1 MSNAPKNASERAFQE
16 NFVKEL
22 EKYKWEAL
30 DFLNGNKKKVT
41 VSDLINHW
49 RGELNRI
56 NADQLEGVELTDNEF
71 KQVMTKVNQIS
82 NSFEAAKI
90 LSIEDSKGKIDG
102 IYRDDDPNITRKQIT
117 LTIFKKAEVR
127 GGDSSYRIA
136 REVVTSNNNRF
147 DIVLLINGL
156 PLINIE
162 QKRTDKSL
170 DEAYGQFVRYYR
182 DGEYCNNFMAF
193 SQMMV
198 ITTEIETRYF
208 ATPKSINDFNPAF
221 AFHWSDKKNKPVNN
235 WHDVIGHFLM
245 IPMAHQMVGD
255 YLVIDEAKEDDN
267 KKHMLMR
274 PYQVYALQA
283 IEGAAFG
290 WDNDGVPHGGFI
302 WHTTG
307 SGKTITSFKTA
318 LFLSTRAGFDKVVF
332 LVDRRELDTRTSD
345 NFKAYAA
352 YEPVTVDDT
361 KHTYQLKKQL
371 KSQKSG
377 IIVTTTFKL
386 NALVKELEEA
396 KDNTLADKRIV
407 FIIDEAHRTTMGQ
420 MMGVIKNYFRKNG
433 LFYGFTGTPLFDE
446 NKVKGKINEKSEV
459 INTTEKLFGPKLHQY
474 TIDEAISDG
483 NVLGFYVDYIN
494 TGEFKSY
501 DNLRDMLEEKIKEE
515 HPELGDRD
523 IERKVQEWSEAEVE
537 MQASKR
543 NILTYQDETH
553 IPRVV
558 EEILNNWEAQSQ
570 RREFNAIL
578 TVAYKNRVIA
588 YYEEFKKQMKER
600 GEKLN
605 IAMTFSFGNEN
616 DPDNIPQDI
625 IKGMFKDYSE
635 FTGIEFIAGDKK
647 HGENSYFEDLV
658 DRATRGGS
666 GRNKKNIDLV
676 IVADQLLTGYDSKRL
691 NTLYVDRTLELQ
703 GLIQA
708 YSRTN
713 RIFGKNKE
721 FGTIVNFQYPRMT
734 KQTVEEALKLY
745 GSGGKSSRA
754 IVDTYIVAVEKFKI
768 NVEEMVKSLQDSAKW
783 QDLKDAEEGKEK
795 FISAFKDVA
804 EQLNLVEQYY
814 EYKWDNDTFGID
826 EHTWFKYV
834 GAYKNLTRKEGQGN
848 PIPNIIKPLVGK
860 TKLAGTQVIDAAHIL
875 GLIGSKVSNIDG
887 IQTVD
892 GETLR
897 IIYEQIQEL
906 SDMGE
911 DDKAHLLKEFVDT
924 ELVLGKLSYNL
935 NFDNAFD
942 IWKQKKLKANINELA
957 DIWGIDREWLYK
969 SVNTFLGTQSN
980 EVPYKDE
987 LAQNVDYDK
996 ATNKLA
1002 GSKLKHMMTLIK
1014 KLPELMAEIKQKY
1027 YPIIILDDQNAGE
1040 VAETQCKYGEN

>member
-16 NFVKEL
+16 NFVESL
-22 EKYKWEAL
+22 EKYKWKAP

-41 VSDLINHW
+41 VNDLIDNW
-49 RGELNRI
+49 RRELNRI

-71 KQVMTKVNQIS
+71 KQVMTQVSQIS
-82 NSFEAAKI
+82 NSYEAAKI
-90 LSIEDSKGKIDG
+90 LSMEESVGKIDG
-102 IYRDDDPNITRKQIT
+102 IYRDDNPKITRKQIT

-127 GGDSSYRIA
+127 GGDSSYQIA
-136 REVVTSNNNRF
+136 REVVSANNNRF

-170 DEAYGQFVRYYR
+170 DEAYGQFMRYYR

-221 AFHWSDKKNKPVNN
+221 AFHWADKDNK
-235 WHDVIGHFLM
+235 VINDWQNVIEHFLM

-255 YLVIDEAKEDDN
+255 YLVIDEAKEEEN
-267 KKHMLMR
+267 RKHMLMR

-283 IEGAAFG
+283 VEGAAFG
-290 WDNDGVPHGGFI
+290 WNNEGMPHGGFV

-332 LVDRRELDTRTSD
+332 LVDRRELDANTSD
-345 NFKAYAA
+345 KFKAYAA
-352 YEPVTVDDT
+352 YEPVEVDDT
-361 KHTYQLKKQL
+361 KYTYQLKSKL
-371 KSQKSG
+371 NIKKTG

-396 KDNTLADKRIV
+396 HDDSLKDKKIV

-420 MMGVIKNYFRKNG
+420 MMGTIKNYFRKNG

-446 NKVKGKINEKSEV
+446 NKIKGKVNEQSEV

-474 TIDEAISDG
+474 TIDEAIADG

-501 DNLRDMLEEKIKEE
+501 DDLRDQLVDAIKEE
-515 HPELGDRD
+515 QPELADRE

-537 MQASKR
+537 KQASKR
-543 NILTYQDETH
+543 DILKYQDETH

-558 EEILNNWEAQSQ
+558 EEILNNWNEQSQ
-570 RREFNAIL
+570 GREFNAIL

-588 YYEEFKKQMKER
+588 YYNEFKKQLKER

-616 DPDNIPQDI
+616 DPDNIPIEI
-625 IKGMFKDYSE
+625 IKGMFKDYAE

-647 HGENSYFEDLV
+647 HGEDAYFEDIV

-666 GRNKKNIDLV
+666 GRNEKNIDLV
-676 IVADQLLTGYDSKRL
+676 IVADQLLTGYDSKLL
-691 NTLYVDRTLELQ
+691 NTLYVDRSLELQ

-713 RIFGKNKE
+713 RIYGKNKE
-721 FGTIVNFQYPRMT
+721 FGTIVNFQYPRIT
-734 KQTVEEALKLY
+734 KETVDTALKLY

-754 IVDTYIVAVEKFKI
+754 IVDTYDTAVEKFKI
-768 NVEEMVKSLQDSAKW
+768 SVTEMIAVLNDPSEW
-783 QDLKDAEEGKEK
+783 QSLKDDNEGKEN
-795 FISAFKDVA
+795 FIATFKHAA

-814 EYKWDNDTFGID
+814 QYKWENDTFGLD
-826 EHTWFKYV
+826 EHTWLNYV
-834 GAYKNLTRKEGQGN
+834 GAYRNITRNDG
-848 PIPNIIKPLVGK
+848 PVDPVTNIVRPLIGK
-860 TKLAGTQVIDAAHIL
+860 TKLAGTQVIDSASIL
-875 GLIGSKVSNIDG
+875 GLIGAKVSNVG
-887 IQTVD
+887 GVQTVD
-892 GETLR
+892 EETLR

-906 SDMGE
+906 SDIGE
-911 DDKAHLLKEFVDT
+911 DNKSHLLKQFVDT
-924 ELVLGKLSYNL
+924 ELVPGKLSYDI
-935 NFDNAFD
+935 NFDEAFEM
-942 IWKQKKLKANINELA
+942 WKQDMIKTEVNEFAAN
-957 DIWGIDREWLYK
+957 WGIESNWLYK
-969 SVNTFLGTQSN
+969 IVSKFLVSQTD
-980 EVPYKDE
+980 EMPYKGE
-987 LAQNVDYDK
+987 LNDNVDYNAAIDK
-996 ATNKLA
+996 SA
-1002 GSKLKHMMTLIK
+1002 GNRLRHIMSLNG
-1014 KLPELMAEIKQKY
+1014 KLPEFMVEIKRKY
-1027 YPIIILDDQNAGE
+1027 N
-1040 VAETQCKYGEN
+1040 

>member
-1 MSNAPKNASERAFQE
+1 MSNAPKNASERTFQE

-22 EKYKWEAL
+22 QKFKWQAP

-41 VSDLINHW
+41 VADLINHW
-49 RGELNRI
+49 RSELNRI
-56 NADQLEGVELTDNEF
+56 NADQLEGAPLTDNEF
-71 KQVMTKVNQIS
+71 KQVMAKVGQIS
-82 NSFEAAKI
+82 NSYEAAKI
-90 LSIEDSKGKIDG
+90 LSIEESKGKIDG
-102 IYRDDDPNITRKQIT
+102 IYRDDNPKVTRKQIT
-117 LTIFKKAEVR
+117 LTILKKAEVS

-136 REVVTSNNNRF
+136 REVVTPSDNRF

-170 DEAYGQFVRYYR
+170 DEAFGQFIRYYK

-221 AFHWSDKKNKPVNN
+221 VFHWADKDNIPVND
-235 WHDVIGHFLM
+235 WQKVIEHFLM

-255 YLVIDEAKEDDN
+255 YLVIDDAKIDEN
-267 KKHMLMR
+267 RKHMLMR

-283 IEGAAFG
+283 VEGAAFG
-290 WDNDGVPHGGFI
+290 WDNDGVPHGGFV

-332 LVDRRELDTRTSD
+332 LVDRRELDSRTSD

-352 YEPVTVDDT
+352 FEPVTVDDT
-361 KHTYQLKKQL
+361 KHTYELKKQL

-396 KDNTLADKRIV
+396 KDNTLKDKRIV

-420 MMGVIKNYFRKNG
+420 MMEVIKNYFRKNG
-433 LFYGFTGTPLFDE
+433 LFFGFTGTPLFEE
-446 NKVKGKINEKSEV
+446 NNIKGKINEKSEV
-459 INTTEKLFGPKLHQY
+459 INTTEKLFGPKLHEY

-483 NVLGFYVDYIN
+483 NVLGFHVDYIN

-501 DNLRDMLEEKIKEE
+501 EDLREKLAERVKEE
-515 HPELGDRD
+515 QPELTCRE

-537 MQASKR
+537 KEAGKR
-543 NILTYQDETH
+543 KILTYEDETH

-558 EEILNNWEAQSQ
+558 EEILNNWDTQSQ
-570 RREFNAIL
+570 KREFNAIL
-578 TVAYKNRVIA
+578 TVQYKNRVIA
-588 YYEEFKKQMKER
+588 YYNEFKKQLNER
-600 GEKLN
+600 TEKLN
-605 IAMTFSFGNEN
+605 IAMTFSFGDEN
-616 DPDNIPQDI
+616 NPDNISLEVI
-625 IKGMFKDYSE
+625 EGMFKDYSE
-635 FTGIEFIAGDKK
+635 FTGINFIAGDKK
-647 HGENSYFEDLV
+647 HGEDAYFEDLV
-658 DRATRGGS
+658 ERAARGGS

-691 NTLYVDRTLELQ
+691 NTLYVDRPLELQ

-713 RIFGKNKE
+713 RILGRNKE
-721 FGTIVNFQYPRMT
+721 FGTIVNFQYPRLT
-734 KQTVEEALKLY
+734 KQTVETALKLY
-745 GSGGKSSRA
+745 GSGGSSSRA
-754 IVDTYIVAVEKFKI
+754 IVDTYIVAIDKFRTSI
-768 NVEEMVKSLQDSAKW
+768 LEMVETLKNPSAW
-783 QDLKDAEEGKEK
+783 QEIKDDREKKDKFILVFKDA
-795 FISAFKDVA
+795 AQ
-804 EQLNLVEQYY
+804 QLNLVEQYY
-814 EYKWDNDTFGID
+814 EYKWDDSAFGIE
-826 EHTWFKYV
+826 EHTFLKYA
-834 GAYKNLTRKEGQGN
+834 GAYKNLTRKERSSD
-848 PIPNIIKPLVGK
+848 PVPSIIKPLVGK
-860 TKLAGTQVIDAAHIL
+860 TKLTGTQVIDASHIL
-875 GLIGSKVSNIDG
+875 ELIGSKVSNANG
-887 IQTVD
+887 VQTVD

-924 ELVLGKLSYNL
+924 ELVPGSLPSNL
-935 NFDNAFD
+935 NFDDAFD
-942 IWKQKKLKANINELA
+942 IWKKNKLKAKINDLA
-957 DIWGIDREWLYK
+957 DRWGIDSGWLFK
-969 SVNTFLGTQSN
+969 SVNSFSKAQAK
-980 EVPYKDE
+980 VIPYIDE
-987 LAQNVDYDK
+987 LTKSVDYDK
-996 ATNKLA
+996 AADKSA
-1002 GSKLKHMMTLIK
+1002 GSKLKHMMTLTR
-1014 KLPELMAEIKQKY
+1014 KLPDMIAEMKEKY
-1027 YPIIILDDQNAGE
+1027 Q
-1040 VAETQCKYGEN
+1040 

>member
-22 EKYKWEAL
+22 EKYKWEAP
-30 DFLNGNKKKVT
+30 DYLNGNKKKVT
-41 VSDLINHW
+41 VSDLISHW
-49 RGELNRI
+49 RSELNRM

-71 KQVMTKVNQIS
+71 AQVMMKVGRIS
-82 NSFEAAKI
+82 DSYEAAKI
-90 LSIEDSKGKIDG
+90 LAIEESKGKIDG
-102 IYRDDDPNITRKQIT
+102 IYRDDNPNITRKQIT

-136 REVVTSNNNRF
+136 REVVTPNDNRF

-170 DEAYGQFVRYYR
+170 DDAYGQFIRYYR

-208 ATPKSINDFNPAF
+208 ATPKSVDDFNPAF
-221 AFHWSDKKNKPVNN
+221 TFHWADKENKTVNN
-235 WHDVIGHFLM
+235 WQKVIEYFLM

-255 YLVIDEAKEDDN
+255 YLVIDEAKEEEN
-267 KKHMLMR
+267 RKHMLMR

-283 IEGAAFG
+283 VEGAAFG
-290 WDNDGVPHGGFI
+290 WDNDGVPHGGFV

-318 LFLSTRAGFDKVVF
+318 LFLSTRAGFEKVVF
-332 LVDRRELDTRTSD
+332 LVDRRELDSRTSD

-361 KHTYQLKKQL
+361 KHTYHLKKQL
-371 KSQKSG
+371 KSAKPG

-386 NALVKELEEA
+386 NVLVKELEEA
-396 KDNTLADKRIV
+396 QDNTLADKRIV

-420 MMGVIKNYFRKNG
+420 MMGTIKNHFRKNG

-446 NKVKGKINEKSEV
+446 NNIKGKVNEKSEV

-483 NVLGFYVDYIN
+483 NVLGFHVDYIN

-501 DNLRDMLEEKIKEE
+501 DDLREQLVEEIKAE
-515 HPELGDRD
+515 HPEFSDRE

-537 MQASKR
+537 LQASKR

-558 EEILNNWEAQSQ
+558 EEIVSNWEAQSQ
-570 RREFNAIL
+570 GREFNAII
-578 TVAYKNRVIA
+578 TVAYKSRVIA
-588 YYEEFKKQMKER
+588 FYEEFKKQMNER

-616 DPDNIPQDI
+616 DPDTISPAI

-647 HGENSYFEDLV
+647 HGEDAYFEDV
-658 DRATRGGS
+658 VNRATRGGS

-691 NTLYVDRTLELQ
+691 NTLYVDRSLELQ

-713 RIFGKNKE
+713 RVFGKNKE
-721 FGTIVNFQYPRMT
+721 FGTIVNFQYPRLT
-734 KQTVEEALKLY
+734 KQIVETALKLY
-745 GSGGKSSRA
+745 GSGGSSSKA
-754 IVDTYIVAVEKFKI
+754 IVDTYNVAVERFSI
-768 NVEEMVKSLQDSAKW
+768 NALEMVKSLPDPAEW
-783 QDLKDAEEGKEK
+783 QRLKDDKEGKDK
-795 FISAFKDVA
+795 FIIAFKDAA

-814 EYKWDNDTFGID
+814 EYKWDDGSFGIE
-826 EHTWFKYV
+826 EHTWLKYV
-834 GAYKNLTRKEGQGN
+834 GAYKNLTRKAGE
-848 PIPNIIKPLVGK
+848 PIPSIIRPLVGK

-875 GLIGSKVSNIDG
+875 GLIGSKVSNVGG

-892 GETLR
+892 GETIR
-897 IIYEQIQEL
+897 IIHEQIQEL

-911 DDKAHLLKEFVDT
+911 DNKAHLLKKFVDT
-924 ELVLGKLSYNL
+924 ELVPGKLSYNV
-935 NFDNAFD
+935 NFDDAFD
-942 IWKQKKLKANINELA
+942 IWKHDKLKTDINDLA
-957 DIWGIDREWLYK
+957 DRWGIDRDWLYK
-969 SVNTFLGTQSN
+969 SVNAFSVTQR
-980 EVPYKDE
+980 EVIPYIDE
-987 LAQNVDYDK
+987 LSKSVDYDM
-996 ATNKLA
+996 ATDKSA
-1002 GSKLKHMMTLIK
+1002 GNKLKHMMNLTSG
-1014 KLPELMAEIKQKY
+1014 LPELIVEMKQKY
-1027 YPIIILDDQNAGE
+1027 E
-1040 VAETQCKYGEN
+1040 

>member
-1 MSNAPKNASERAFQE
+1 MSNAPKNASERVFQE

-22 EKYKWEAL
+22 EKYKWEAP
-30 DFLNGNKKKVT
+30 DYLNGNKKKVT
-41 VSDLINHW
+41 VSDLFNYW
-49 RGELNRI
+49 RDELNRI

-71 KQVMTKVNQIS
+71 NQVMTKVGQIS
-82 NSFEAAKI
+82 NSYEAAKI
-90 LSIEDSKGKIDG
+90 LSIEESKGKIDG
-102 IYRDDDPNITRKQIT
+102 IYRDDNPNLTRKQIT
-117 LTIFKKAEVR
+117 LTILKKAEVR
-127 GGDSSYRIA
+127 GGDSSYRVA
-136 REVVTSNNNRF
+136 REVVTPSGNRF

-170 DEAYGQFVRYYR
+170 DEAYGQFIRYYR
-182 DGEYCNNFMAF
+182 DGEYCNNFMVF

-208 ATPKSINDFNPAF
+208 ATPKSTNDFNPAF
-221 AFHWSDKKNKPVNN
+221 VFHWADKKNKTVND
-235 WHDVIGHFLM
+235 WKKVIQHFLM

-255 YLVIDEAKEDDN
+255 YLVIDEAKEEEN
-267 KKHMLMR
+267 RKHMLMR

-283 IEGAAFG
+283 VEGAAFG
-290 WDNDGVPHGGFI
+290 WDNEGIPHGGFV

-332 LVDRRELDTRTSD
+332 LVDRRELDRTTSD

-371 KSQKSG
+371 KLKKSG

-386 NALVKELEEA
+386 NALVKELEKAE
-396 KDNTLADKRIV
+396 DSTLADKRIV
-407 FIIDEAHRTTMGQ
+407 FIIDEAHRTTMGE
-420 MMGVIKNYFRKNG
+420 MMVVIKNYFRKNG

-446 NKVKGKINEKSEV
+446 NNIKGKINEKSEV
-459 INTTEKLFGPKLHQY
+459 IDTTEKLFGPKLHQY

-501 DNLRDMLEEKIKEE
+501 EDLREQLVEKMKEE
-515 HPELGDRD
+515 HPELAHRE

-537 MQASKR
+537 MQASER

-558 EEILNNWEAQSQ
+558 EEILNNWENQSQ
-570 RREFNAIL
+570 EREFNAIL
-578 TVAYKNRVIA
+578 TVEYKKRVIA
-588 YYEEFKKQMKER
+588 FYDEFKRQLNER

-616 DPDNIPQDI
+616 ENQNENDTDNISPVI

-647 HGENSYFEDLV
+647 HGENAYFEDIV
-658 DRATRGGS
+658 ERTTHGGS

-676 IVADQLLTGYDSKRL
+676 IVAKQLLTGYDSKRL
-691 NTLYVDRTLELQ
+691 NTLYVDRKLKLQ
-703 GLIQA
+703 DLIQA

-734 KQTVEEALKLY
+734 KQKVETALKLY
-745 GSGGKSSRA
+745 GSGGSSSKA
-754 IVDTYIVAVEKFKI
+754 IVDTYIIAVEKFRI
-768 NVEEMVKSLQDSAKW
+768 NVLEMVKLLPEPSQW
-783 QDLKDAEEGKEK
+783 QVIKDDKEEKNK
-795 FISAFKDVA
+795 FILAFKDAA
-804 EQLNLVEQYY
+804 EQLNLVGQYY
-814 EYKWDNDTFGID
+814 EYKWEDSTFGID

-834 GAYKNLTRKEGQGN
+834 GAYKNLTSKDGQGD
-848 PIPNIIKPLVGK
+848 PVPSVIKPLVGK

-875 GLIGSKVSNIDG
+875 GLIGSKVSNVAG

-892 GETLR
+892 DETLR

-911 DDKAHLLKEFVDT
+911 YNKAQLLKEFVYT
-924 ELVLGKLSYNL
+924 ELVPGNLSYNL
-935 NFDNAFD
+935 NFDDAFD
-942 IWKQKKLKANINELA
+942 IWKQSKLKADIDDLA
-957 DIWGIDREWLYK
+957 DRWGINREWLFK
-969 SVNTFLGTQSN
+969 SVNAFSVTQPEMIPYIYELTQSVN
-980 EVPYKDE
+980 YDMAKD
-987 LAQNVDYDK
+987 K
-996 ATNKLA
+996 SA
-1002 GSKLKHMMTLIK
+1002 GNQLKHMMTLTR
-1014 KLPELMAEIKQKY
+1014 KLPELIAEKKSKY
-1027 YPIIILDDQNAGE
+1027 L
-1040 VAETQCKYGEN
+1040 